1 MDRMFTLRFRRAAL
15 ATLLLEAAPLRAA
28 EPAHPELGKIYA
40 APAEVGR
47 ELVGTR
53 PPEWRIREWIHSK
66 PISLAELRGK
76 AVLIRWFTGPQCPY
90 CTASAEGI
98 RTLAE
103 KYRAR
108 GLVVLG
114 FYHHKAA
121 TPLTREHVE
130 AQSRRLGFGFP
141 IGIDEDWATLRAWW
155 LGKEKRGWTSVTFF
169 LGRDGTIRHIHSGGA
184 FFPGEPGYAALEA
197 AIAKELRALP

>member
-1 MDRMFTLRFRRAAL
+1 MLPLRFRRVAFAGLLLAAL
-15 ATLLLEAAPLRAA
+15 PLWAG
-28 EPAHPELGKIYA
+28 EPAHPELGKNYA

-47 ELVGTR
+47 DLVGTR
-53 PPEWRIREWIHSK
+53 PPEWTIRGWLHSR
-66 PISLAELRGK
+66 PIALADLRGK

-130 AQSRRLGFGFP
+130 AQARRLGFDFP
-141 IGIDEDWATLRAWW
+141 IAIDEDWTTLHAWW
-155 LGKEKRGWTSVTFF
+155 LGKAKRGWTSVTF
-169 LGRDGTIRHIHSGGA
+169 LVGRDGTIRHIHPGGA
-184 FFPGEPGYAALEA
+184 YFPGEPGYAALEA
-197 AIAKELRALP
+197 AIARELAAPP

>member
-1 MDRMFTLRFRRAAL
+1 MFPLLLHRAAF
-15 ATLLLEAAPLRAA
+15 AGILLSALPLRAA
-28 EPAHPELGKIYA
+28 ERAHPELGKIYA
-40 APAEVGR
+40 PPAEVGR

-53 PPEWRIREWIHSK
+53 PPEWTIREWLHSK
-66 PISLAELRGK
+66 PITLADLRGK
-76 AVLIRWFTGPQCPY
+76 AALIRWFTGPQCPY

-130 AQSRRLGFGFP
+130 AQARRLGFDFP

-155 LGKEKRGWTSVTFF
+155 LGKAERGWTSVTF
-169 LGRDGTIRHIHSGGA
+169 LVGRDGTIRHIHPGGA

-197 AIAKELRALP
+197 AIARELPAAR